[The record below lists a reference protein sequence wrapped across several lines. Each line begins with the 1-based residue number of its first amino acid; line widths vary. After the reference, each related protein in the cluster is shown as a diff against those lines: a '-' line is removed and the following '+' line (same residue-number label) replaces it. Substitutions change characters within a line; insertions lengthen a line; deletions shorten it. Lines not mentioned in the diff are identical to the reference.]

1 MTLGDLLDKDLVLPT
16 ISAGTKKAVLAELVA
31 AAGERI
37 PGLDVEEAKT
47 VLLERE
53 KLGTTGIGDGVAI
66 PHGKMRSISEI
77 VLVVGRSTQGVE
89 FDALDHNPC
98 HIFFLVLAPEQ
109 VAGQHL
115 RVLANISR
123 LLKDESF
130 RKSFLQAEGHDELW
144 RLIGGA

>member
-1 MTLGDLLDKDLVLPT
+1 MTIGDLLDKELVLPEL
-16 ISAGTKKAVLAELVA
+16 SAGTKKTVLAELVA

-37 PGLDVEEAKT
+37 PGLDVQEAEK

-53 KLGTTGIGDGVAI
+53 KLGTTGIGDAIAI
-66 PHGKMRSISEI
+66 PHGKMNSIEKI
-77 VLVVGRSTQGVE
+77 VLVVGRSLRGVE
-89 FDALDHNPC
+89 FDALDHKPC
-98 HIFFLVLAPEQ
+98 NIFFLVLAPEQ

-130 RKSFLQAEGHDELW
+130 RKSFMDAEGPDGLW
-144 RLIGGA
+144 RVLKGA